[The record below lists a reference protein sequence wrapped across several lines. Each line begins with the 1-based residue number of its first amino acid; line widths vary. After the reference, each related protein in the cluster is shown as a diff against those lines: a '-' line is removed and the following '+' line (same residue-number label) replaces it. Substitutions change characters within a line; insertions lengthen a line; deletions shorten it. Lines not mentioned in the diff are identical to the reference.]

1 MSFLFGSAGLP
12 HEGMR
17 ALGQEKITD
26 KSTMVRNWVFPLAIA
41 LFLFSRSLFSFLSD
55 PSAGRI
61 RDALQILMRVPSG
74 IALVTRAQALW
85 SLQDPFQLV
94 QKFQW
99 ARVSKTD
106 AVITRYFNTKT
117 GEERRERSVTILLK
131 QDQKLEDLVLDIA
144 HELVHAT
151 TRTAWDPYDPELTAS
166 RYIRAAIEG
175 EGGEVDAVLQECT
188 IGLELSKFTSSS
200 IDRCLSYLQGDSR
213 VLNREQILKDFYR
226 VGSWSEELLSK
237 LGIEIVSLPWFS
249 TERPRL
255 YSSTGRTPYPVALL
269 AEYEQMTQIA
279 CENSKKRISHL
290 NSSTQAFLKKRC
302 AL

>member
-1 MSFLFGSAGLP
+1 MRFFFGSGL
-12 HEGMR
+12 R
-17 ALGQEKITD
+17 TLGQEKIAD
-26 KSTMVRNWVFPLAIA
+26 KTNMIRNWVFPLAIV
-41 LFLFSRSLFSFLSD
+41 LLLFSRSLFSFLSEAS
-55 PSAGRI
+55 PGKI
-61 RDALQILMRVPSG
+61 RDALQILMHVPSG
-74 IALVTRAQALW
+74 IALVTRAQTLW
-85 SLQDPFQLV
+85 SIQDPLELA

-131 QDQKLEDLVLDIA
+131 RDQKLEDLVLDIA

-151 TRTAWDPYDPELTAS
+151 TRAAWDPYDPELTAS

-175 EGGEVDAVLQECT
+175 EGGEVDAVLQECK
-188 IGLELSKFTSSS
+188 IALELSKFTSSS
-200 IDRCLSYLQGDSR
+200 MDRCLSYVQGESGELD
-213 VLNREQILKDFYR
+213 REQILKDFYR
-226 VGSWSEELLSK
+226 VGSWSEGFMSQ
-237 LGIEIVSLPWFS
+237 LGDEILNLPRLS

-269 AEYEQMTQIA
+269 AEYENLTKIA

-290 NSSTQAFLKKRC
+290 NQSTQVFLKRRC
-302 AL
+302 TL